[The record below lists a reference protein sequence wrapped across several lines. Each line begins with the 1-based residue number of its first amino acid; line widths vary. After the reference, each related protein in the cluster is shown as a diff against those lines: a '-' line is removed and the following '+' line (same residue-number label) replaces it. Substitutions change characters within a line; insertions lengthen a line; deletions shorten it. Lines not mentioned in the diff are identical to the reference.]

1 MEHPLHGRGY
11 RPPFD
16 SPLHRLD
23 ARTKLLGT
31 IAFVLVVVS
40 TPALAWGAFA
50 GYAVLLAVAL
60 AAGRVP
66 AGYVLA
72 RWLVVLPFL
81 AAAAAMPFLLTPDTH
96 VLGLPLAR
104 AGLVVAWSVAVKA
117 TLAVCAMTLL
127 AGSTHFFDC
136 LAALNR
142 LRAPQILVTI
152 TALAHR
158 YVLIL
163 ADEAHRMKRARD
175 ARGFGGRW
183 LWQAGA
189 VGRLAGSLFLRSY
202 ERGERVHAA
211 MLARGFDGTNVVSGH
226 AMRFCLPDLAAAAA
240 WVALLTA
247 LRIGAFLWTS
257 R

>member
-1 MEHPLHGRGY
+1 VEHPLHGRGY

-23 ARTKLLGT
+23 ARTKLLGA
-31 IAFVLVVVS
+31 IGFVIVVVS
-40 TPALAWGAFA
+40 TPPQAWGAFA
-50 GYAVLLAVAL
+50 GYAILLAVGL
-60 AAGRVP
+60 AAARVP

-81 AAAAAMPFLLTPDTH
+81 VAVVIVPFLGPADLY
-96 VLGLPLAR
+96 VLRVGISW
-104 AGLVVAWSVAVKA
+104 AGLVVVWNVAVKA

-127 AGSTHFFDC
+127 VGSTHFSDA
-136 LAALNR
+136 LAALDR
-142 LRAPQILVTI
+142 LRLPRMLVMI
-152 TALAHR
+152 TALANR

-183 LWQAGA
+183 LWQAGV
-189 VGRLAGSLFLRSY
+189 VGRMVGTLFLRSY

-226 AMRFCLPDLAAAAA
+226 AMRFSLPDLVAAAGWAI
-240 WVALLTA
+240 LLA
-247 LRIGAFLWTS
+247 GLRMGAFLWTS